1 MTSFT
6 STHASGDTFNE
17 GTTTV
22 TYTAMDAAG
31 NTTTSSFTVTV
42 SDGEAPVISGNPTD
56 ITQTADAGAVFG
68 CGHLHGA
75 YGNRQCGHC
84 LILGRRRFGD
94 TFPVGTTT
102 VTYTAI
108 DDAGNTTT
116 SDFTVTITD
125 DEDPAIADTPAN
137 ITQTADAGQCS
148 AVINYTAPTAS
159 DNCAVTSFSGDA
171 AIRRRV
177 PRGHDNGHLYGRR
190 PRRQYN
196 DVQLYGDHHR

>member
-1 MTSFT
+1 M
-6 STHASGDTFNE
+6 
-17 GTTTV
+17 
-22 TYTAMDAAG
+22 
-31 NTTTSSFTVTV
+31 
-42 SDGEAPVISGNPTD
+42 
-56 ITQTADAGAVFG
+56 
-68 CGHLHGA
+68 
-75 YGNRQCGHC
+75 
-84 LILGRRRFGD
+84 
-94 TFPVGTTT
+94 GTTT

-171 AIRRRV
+171 ASGDAFPVGTTTVTYTAVDPAGNTTTSSFTVTITDDQASGHCGYASQHHPDGNDAGICGAAV
-177 PRGHDNGHLYGRR
+177 SWADLTASDNCAVASLTGTHASGDTFASGHDHLSH
-190 PRRQYN
+190 
-196 DVQLYGDHHR
+196 LHGD